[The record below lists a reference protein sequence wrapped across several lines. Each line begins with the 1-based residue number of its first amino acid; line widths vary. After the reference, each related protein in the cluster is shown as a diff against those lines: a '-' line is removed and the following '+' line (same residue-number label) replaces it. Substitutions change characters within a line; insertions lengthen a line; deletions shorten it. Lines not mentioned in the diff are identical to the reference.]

1 MTGIL
6 VDSHCHLDFPDFAE
20 EREEIINRARDA
32 GVAYMLTISTH
43 LSRFPG
49 VRAIAEEHDGIWC
62 SLGVHPHEADKEAD
76 AATPERLVELSN
88 HPKVIGLGETGLDY
102 YYEHSERGRQ
112 QESFRN
118 HLAAARETGLP
129 VIVHTRSA
137 DEDTIKILQEAV
149 AKGPLTGLIHCFSSS
164 REFAEKAI
172 ELGFYISLSGIVTF
186 KNADELRAI
195 AADLPLDRILVETDA
210 PYLAPMPKRGK
221 RNEPAFTAHTA
232 ALVAGIKGISAADLA
247 TATTENFFR
256 LFTKAERIPGDII
269 PADEAASP

>member
-1 MTGIL
+1 MTAIL
-6 VDSHCHLDFPDFAE
+6 VDSHCHLDFPDFDE
-20 EREEIINRARDA
+20 EREDIINRARQA

-49 VRAIAEEHDGIWC
+49 VLAIAEEHQGIWC
-62 SLGVHPHEADKEAD
+62 SLGVHPHEADKEA
-76 AATPERLVELSN
+76 ASATPERLVELSS

-102 YYEHSERGRQ
+102 YYEHSERSRQ

-118 HLAAARETGLP
+118 HLTASQETGLP

-137 DEDTIKILQEAV
+137 DDDTIEILKEA
-149 AKGPLTGLIHCFSSS
+149 AGNGPITGLIHCFSTS
-164 REFAEKAI
+164 RELAEKAV

-186 KNADELRAI
+186 KKSDELRAI
-195 AADLPLDRILVETDA
+195 VADLPLDRILVETDA

-232 ALVAGIKGISAADLA
+232 ALVAEIKGISIDELA
-247 TATTENFFR
+247 RATTENFFR
-256 LFTKAERIPGDII
+256 LFSKAERIAGDVI
-269 PADEAASP
+269 SNSGST